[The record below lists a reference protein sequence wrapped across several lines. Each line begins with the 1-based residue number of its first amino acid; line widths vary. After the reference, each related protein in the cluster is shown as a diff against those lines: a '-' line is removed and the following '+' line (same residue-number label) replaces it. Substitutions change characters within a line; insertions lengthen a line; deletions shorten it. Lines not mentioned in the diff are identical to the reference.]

1 MNKKKIK
8 VKVKKK
14 KINFKKL
21 ILFLLILYILY
32 FFISSILNYKITNI
46 YIINNNIVS
55 DNEIIKLSKLDNYPS
70 FILSFKKNIKSNIL
84 THEYIKDVKVEKK
97 LLGRIY
103 ITISEEKIL
112 YLNKSTNKL
121 VLENGASVDNIYNI
135 TSVPILLNE
144 VSNDIYDDMI
154 KSFSKI
160 DNKILLKIS
169 EIEYVPL
176 EVDKERF
183 LFYMNDSNYVYINL
197 KKIESIN
204 KYEEIKNNL
213 ENKKGIIYLDSG
225 NYFEVKE

>member
-1 MNKKKIK
+1 MDKKKIK

-21 ILFLLILYILY
+21 LLLLLILYILY
-32 FFISSILNYKITNI
+32 FFIDSILNYKITNI
-46 YIINNNIVS
+46 YILNNNIVS
-55 DNEIIKLSKLDNYPS
+55 DNEIIKLAKLDNYPS
-70 FILSFKKNIKSNIL
+70 FILSFKKKIKNNIL
-84 THEYIKDVKVEKK
+84 KNDYIKDVIVEKK
-97 LLGRIY
+97 LFGKVY
-103 ITISEEKIL
+103 IKIEEEKVL

-121 VLENGASVDNIYNI
+121 ILSNGSNVDNIYNI
-135 TSVPILLNE
+135 TTIPILI
-144 VSNDIYDDMI
+144 NDIDKNIYNNVI

-197 KKIESIN
+197 QKIESIN